1 MARYSPSLSV
11 CYDLSTPVLSLACL
25 TMNARV
31 VEPLVAVWTS
41 SSAVTRAMSNINVT
55 GSV

>member
-25 TMNARV
+25 SMNAPV
-31 VEPLVAVWTS
+31 VEVWQPGGLV
-41 SSAVTRAMSNINVT
+41 RLQ
-55 GSV
+55 